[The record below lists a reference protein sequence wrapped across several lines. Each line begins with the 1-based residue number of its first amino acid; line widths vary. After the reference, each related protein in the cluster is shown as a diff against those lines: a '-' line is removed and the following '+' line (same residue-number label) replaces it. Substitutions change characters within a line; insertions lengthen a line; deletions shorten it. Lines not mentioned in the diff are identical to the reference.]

1 MFHWNDSAGV
11 TVRRKYF
18 ELNSLA
24 ELMENS
30 EQEDTALKLFKK
42 LDIEIYSSNI
52 EDCHWLPSKGP
63 ERVIVKF
70 PKRKNAKSIL
80 EG

>member
-1 MFHWNDSAGV
+1 
-11 TVRRKYF
+11 
-18 ELNSLA
+18 
-24 ELMENS
+24 MENS
-30 EQEDTALKLFKK
+30 EQEDTTLKLFKK